1 VQLTVPG
8 LLLKYRIIATVARTM
23 TRSANAITVAIVVS
37 GFNLAAC
44 SSAPPP
50 QPHTAAPSQS
60 ARQPSVSAS
69 AAPTATL
76 APGNSAAPH
85 ATGPCLGLSICPTP
99 PPDAEGNPAC
109 NYRDGWDAD
118 PSGSGIDV
126 NYFPESAAAATGEQ
140 ITVDVRLKDGTV
152 ASQIAAIE
160 PGQSFHHI
168 QFPGIEKSAVHEVL
182 LANDAGRC
190 FVIGPD
196 GT

>member
-1 VQLTVPG
+1 L
-8 LLLKYRIIATVARTM
+8 
-23 TRSANAITVAIVVS
+23 
-37 GFNLAAC
+37 F
-44 SSAPPP
+44 
-50 QPHTAAPSQS
+50 
-60 ARQPSVSAS
+60 
-69 AAPTATL
+69 
-76 APGNSAAPH
+76 
-85 ATGPCLGLSICPTP
+85 ICPTP

-109 NYRDGWDAD
+109 NYRNGWDAD

-126 NYFPESAAAATGEQ
+126 NYFPESATVAKGEQ

-152 ASQIAAIE
+152 ASQIAAID

-168 QFPGIEKSAVHEVL
+168 QFLGIEKSAVQEVL